1 VNAALGAGPREP
13 LRANRA
19 REVPHRSS
27 TDDVLRGQHVPAARA
42 KASFPKPCVVTRE
55 SAGSGFDPRLVCFG
69 GPAPSQ
75 CSPTSSARLNPSL
88 VRAETARGVDLAA
101 APRGQRRPRR
111 SSVLRRPSRSNVLA
125 HVGRTQLRAA
135 APHGMVTRRERQGGR
150 EGGRDVPMSSPPGNQ
165 EFSGAWGSWWLP
177 PWPVS
182 AQLRVGRQGREAD
195 RENSLPPRPPP
206 WLGPCNSL

>member
-150 EGGRDVPMSSPPGNQ
+150 EGGREGRPDVVSPWK
-165 EFSGAWGSWWLP
+165 SG
-177 PWPVS
+177 V
-182 AQLRVGRQGREAD
+182 LRSLGKLVAASLAGVCAAQGREA
-195 RENSLPPRPPP
+195 RQGGGQGELPASPTASLA
-206 WLGPCNSL
+206 GSL